1 MITLLDQTYDVK
13 TLLQL
18 FFLIWIF
25 APGLTGQIGF
35 VKSTDQLGLPKT
47 NSGLPVAIAD
57 INGDFLDDIIVVR
70 NQNDLVVLVNR
81 GSGAGFDEWSIGEA
95 NSTATWSIAVG
106 DVNNDGFSDILVS
119 GTFEKPNLVYGA
131 RDTADIIVVDL
142 PLSSLFAQTSTMYD
156 INNDGWLDI
165 VICNLL
171 GTNRVLENKG
181 DGTFKF
187 NNTWLNFSTIPLS
200 DNSGSRGAVWSDID
214 WDGDAD
220 LYLSKADLEE
230 PDPSAPTRVNQLFVN
245 DNQIF
250 FDLAE
255 YTGLD
260 AGDLTLATDFGDM
273 DNDGDLDCIMVQA
286 NQPAKVYENQ
296 DNINFADLTSFTGID
311 FRDFCTQVK
320 LVDFDNDTDLDLIT
334 AGEEVFF
341 YENQGGF
348 DFDERRDVLDIF
360 PYGSF
365 SLGDINDDGFID
377 VYTSYTAFLNSP
389 TIRPDALWLNQ
400 GNDNHYITVGLLGDE
415 SNNKGIGA
423 RLELKGPWG
432 TQIREIRS
440 GESFGIQNSLN
451 AHFGLGEADKADSLI
466 IYWPSG
472 TVDRHPLVAADN
484 FYFAHEGGCLS
495 PRFDIEMTGN
505 VKFCAGDSV
514 ILTSISADA
523 YLWSTGETARSIVVK
538 ESGQYSVITRQSSG
552 CERLSDVVYVDVD
565 PDDTPELIFMAGGTQ
580 NCDGTAVI
588 LATREP
594 ASSYT
599 WSTGASGPQI
609 LLTNGGTY
617 SVTTEGT
624 CAEWE
629 SEPIDITFYSRPDAP
644 AVTGDTVR
652 PAGKAVLMATGENPQ
667 WYDDDSTVEL
677 LEEGPVYETKPL
689 FSSEFYYVSD
699 KRSHRRAAK
708 SVGEIEHTGDSKYNF
723 SELNARM
730 LFDAFQDIVLD
741 EITCYTDF
749 PGVRRLILLDNEFT
763 VLREHFINMSV
774 GANEVNLSWDI
785 PAGVNYS
792 ITTDTLFNIAN
803 QGNKNPMLW
812 RSNTDDIS
820 YPYEL
825 DDVVSI
831 KKSSVVDRGFYYF
844 YDWKVRPADVQC
856 ESSVRTPVRAVVEL
870 GTSTRD
876 LLYEQVAIFPVPAS
890 DFLTIASLPA
900 GHRGELT
907 LVSQLGVIALR
918 EQIAGD
924 RHQLDLSHLVS
935 GSYFLHISSGESQM
949 VQQIIIHR

>member
-1 MITLLDQTYDVK
+1 MKKLIQLLIILSAIPTV
-13 TLLQL
+13 LC
-18 FFLIWIF
+18 
-25 APGLTGQIGF
+25 GQIGF

-47 NSGLPVAIAD
+47 NSGLPVGIAD

-81 GSGAGFDEWSIGEA
+81 GNGAGFDEWSIGEA

-119 GTFEKPNLVYGA
+119 GTYEKPNLVYGA

-142 PLSSLFAQTSTMYD
+142 PISSLFAQTSTMYD
-156 INNDGWLDI
+156 INNDGWIDI

-187 NNTWLNFSTIPLS
+187 NNTWLNFSTVPLS

-230 PDPSAPTRVNQLFVN
+230 PNPTAPTRVNQLYVN

-286 NQPAKVYENQ
+286 NQPARIYENQ

-311 FRDFCTQVK
+311 FKDFCTQVK

-334 AGEEVFF
+334 AGEKVFF

-365 SLGDINDDGFID
+365 SLGDLNHDGFID

-389 TIRPDALWLNQ
+389 TIRPDALWLNE
-400 GNDNHYITVGLLGDE
+400 GNENHHITVGLLGDE
-415 SNNKGIGA
+415 SNTRGIGA

-432 TQIREIRS
+432 TQIREVRS

-451 AHFGLGEADKADSLI
+451 THFGLGEATMADSLI

-472 TVDRHPLVAADN
+472 ITDRHPLVAADN

-495 PRFDIEMTGN
+495 PRFEIEVAGS
-505 VKFCAGDSV
+505 VKICQGDSV
-514 ILTSISADA
+514 ILTSLSAES

-538 ESGQYSVITRQSSG
+538 KAGQYSVTTLQSSG
-552 CERLSDVVYVDVD
+552 CERLSDVIYVDVD
-565 PDDTPELIFMAGGTQ
+565 PDDTPELIFMAGNLQ

-594 ASSYT
+594 AESYT
-599 WSTGASGPQI
+599 WSTGAAGPQI
-609 LLTNGGTY
+609 LTTTEGSY
-617 SVTTEGT
+617 SVTVQGT

-629 SEPIDITFYSRPDAP
+629 SDSVDIQFYSRPPAP
-644 AVTGDTVR
+644 TATGDTVR
-652 PAGKAVLMATGENPQ
+652 PAGKAILTATGENPQ
-667 WYDDDSTVEL
+667 WYDDDSTVDL
-677 LEEGPVYETKPL
+677 LEEGGVYETKPL

-699 KRSHRRAAK
+699 QRNHRRDVQ
-708 SVGEIEHTGDSKYNF
+708 SVGEEAHTGDTKYNF

-730 LFDAFQDIVLD
+730 LFDAFQDVVID

-749 PGVRRLILLDNEFT
+749 PGVRRLILLDNDFT
-763 VLREHFINMSV
+763 VLKEHFINMSI
-774 GANEVNLSWDI
+774 GANEVNLSWEI

-792 ITTDTLFNIAN
+792 ITTDTLLNIAN

-825 DDVVSI
+825 DNILSI

-844 YDWKVRPADVQC
+844 YDWKVRPADVLC
-856 ESSVRTPVRAVVEL
+856 ESDIRTPVRAVVSL

-876 LLYEQVAIFPVPAS
+876 ELFKQVAIYPVPAS
-890 DFLTIASLPA
+890 DQLTIAPLPA
-900 GHRGELT
+900 GFTGELQ
-907 LVSQLGVIALR
+907 LVSELGTVVLR
-918 EQIAGD
+918 EKVTLSQ
-924 RHQLDLSHLVS
+924 HHLDLSQLLS
-935 GSYFLHISSGESQM
+935 GSYFLHLRTGDSQM